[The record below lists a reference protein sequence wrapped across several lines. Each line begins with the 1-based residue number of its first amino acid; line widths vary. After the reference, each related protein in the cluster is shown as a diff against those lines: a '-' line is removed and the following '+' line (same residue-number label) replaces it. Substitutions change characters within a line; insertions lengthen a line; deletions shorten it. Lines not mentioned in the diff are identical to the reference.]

1 MVRYADDVR
10 VFVRSKRAA
19 HRVLDSIT
27 DVVERRLKLM
37 VNREKSSVR
46 HAREAR
52 LWGWVLLLPLRGGYS
67 G

>member
-1 MVRYADDVR
+1 
-10 VFVRSKRAA
+10 
-19 HRVLDSIT
+19 VLDSIT
-27 DVVERRLKLM
+27 DVVERRLKLV